1 MNKPTRRPITS
12 RRITRYETLDGL
24 LHDTMQQ
31 ARTHALKLE
40 LCAILETAF
49 TAPMYESTG
58 GIEYITNALCEHP
71 DKIATLLRRYYQLTK
86 LIISKPSPAEP
97 AA

>member
-1 MNKPTRRPITS
+1 MNEPTRRPITS
-12 RRITRYETLDGL
+12 RLITRYETLDGL

-40 LCAILETAF
+40 LCAILETVL
-49 TAPMYESTG
+49 TAPMCESPG
-58 GIEYITNALCEHP
+58 EIEYITNALCKQP
-71 DKIATLLRRYYQLTK
+71 DRIATLLRRYHQLTK
-86 LIISKPSPAEP
+86 LTISKPSPAEP